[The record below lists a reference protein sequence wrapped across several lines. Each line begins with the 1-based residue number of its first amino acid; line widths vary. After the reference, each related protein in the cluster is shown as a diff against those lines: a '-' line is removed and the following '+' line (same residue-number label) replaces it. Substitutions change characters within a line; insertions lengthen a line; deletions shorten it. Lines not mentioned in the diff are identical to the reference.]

1 MLKHH
6 ARLLVIRSLAI
17 DAAALTAAFLTA
29 YWLRDSV
36 LPLVLPEWFPHPLF
50 ELSSYIWMNG
60 VTLPI
65 WIAALASFR
74 LYHPSRLATFR
85 RMPIDI
91 IKASVISL
99 AILMGV
105 TYALKAQDVSRSFV
119 SAFGVASIGF
129 LITGRLILRNSLRR
143 HGRPDYALSN
153 VLVVGTGEKAQNF
166 ADLLNQNRKW
176 GLHLLGMVS
185 ENRFGTYPNR
195 AGDHVVVGNLDDLE
209 RICHKNVVDEV
220 IFVVPGKILSDM
232 EDVFLLCEELGV
244 NARIAVGIFPHLI
257 ARATLEDFANIPL
270 LTFSTKPT
278 NWAALMVK
286 RIIDLSI
293 AWSMLI
299 LAMPVWLLMTLIIKL
314 DSKGPIFFCQERCG
328 LNGRRF
334 TMYKFRSM
342 VADAE
347 LRMKEVFS
355 QNELVG
361 PVFKIKN
368 DPRVTRAGK
377 FLRKTSL
384 DEIPQL
390 LNVIKGDM
398 SIVGPRPAI
407 PAEVDKY
414 ERWQR
419 RRLSMKPGL
428 TSLWVVRGR
437 NDIPFE
443 QWMQFDLEYI
453 DNWSLE
459 LDAKILLRTI
469 PIVLTGRGAS

>member
-6 ARLLVIRSLAI
+6 ARPFIVRTFIVDVAM
-17 DAAALTAAFLTA
+17 LTAGFLTA
-29 YWLRDSV
+29 YWIRDSF
-36 LPLVLPEWFPHPLF
+36 LPWVLPEWFTEPLF
-50 ELSSYIWMNG
+50 ALSTYVWMYG
-60 VTLPI
+60 ATLLI
-65 WIAALASFR
+65 WIALLAFFK

-91 IKASVISL
+91 GKASTIAL
-99 AILMGV
+99 AIFMGL

-119 SAFGVASIGF
+119 SAFGVMSIAF
-129 LITGRLILRNSLRR
+129 LISGRLLLRSDLRR
-143 HGRPDYALSN
+143 PGRHDYVVSN
-153 VLVVGTGEKAQNF
+153 VLVVGTGEKAQDF
-166 ADLLNQNRKW
+166 ADLLVQSRKW
-176 GLHLLGMVS
+176 GLHLIGMVA
-185 ENRFGTYPNR
+185 ENRFGSYADR
-195 AGDHVVVGNLDDLE
+195 AGHHAVIGNLDDLE
-209 RICHKNVVDEV
+209 WICHKNVVDEV
-220 IFVVPGKILSDM
+220 IFVVPGKILTDM
-232 EDVFLLCEELGV
+232 EDLFLLCEELGV

-257 ARATLEDFANIPL
+257 ARATLEDFSNIPL

-278 NWAALMVK
+278 NWAALLVK
-286 RIIDLSI
+286 RGIDLVI
-293 AWSMLI
+293 AWAAVV
-299 LAMPVWLLMTLIIKL
+299 LAMPFWLLIAAIIKL
-314 DSKGPIFFCQERCG
+314 DSKGPILFCQERCG

-342 VADAE
+342 VVDAE
-347 LRMKEVFS
+347 LRKQEVLCL
-355 QNELVG
+355 NELSG

-368 DPRVTRAGK
+368 DPRITRAGK
-377 FLRKTSL
+377 LLRKTSF
-384 DEIPQL
+384 DEVPQL

-437 NDIPFE
+437 NSIPFE

-453 DNWSLE
+453 DTWSLA
-459 LDAKILLRTI
+459 LDWKILLQTI
-469 PIVLTGRGAS
+469 PVVLTGRGAS

>member
-6 ARLLVIRSLAI
+6 ARLLVARSFAI
-17 DAAALTAAFLTA
+17 DVAALTAAFLTA
-29 YWLRDSV
+29 YWVRDSLLPFV
-36 LPLVLPEWFPHPLF
+36 LSEWFPGPLF
-50 ELSSYIWMNG
+50 ELSSYMWVYG

-65 WIAALASFR
+65 WIAALAFFR

-85 RMPIDI
+85 RMPVDI
-91 IKASVISL
+91 IKASAIGL
-99 AILMGV
+99 AILMGL
-105 TYALKAQDVSRSFV
+105 TYALKAHDVSRSFV
-119 SAFGVASIGF
+119 SAFGVASIGL
-129 LITGRLILRNSLRR
+129 LIGGRLLLRNDLRR

-176 GLHLLGMVS
+176 GLHLIGMIA
-185 ENRFGTYPNR
+185 ENRFGTYPVQ
-195 AGDHVVVGNLDDLE
+195 AGKHSVIGNLDDLE
-209 RICHKNVVDEV
+209 WICHKNVIDEV

-232 EDVFLLCEELGV
+232 EDLFLLCEELGV

-257 ARATLEDFANIPL
+257 ARATLEDFSNIPL

-286 RIIDLSI
+286 RILDVCI
-293 AWSMLI
+293 AWSVLI
-299 LAMPVWLLMTLIIKL
+299 LAMPLWLLTAIMIKL
-314 DSKGPIFFCQERCG
+314 DSAGPIFFCQERCG

-347 LRMKEVFS
+347 LRIEELS
-355 QNELVG
+355 TYNELVG

-368 DPRVTRAGK
+368 DPRVTRVGK
-377 FLRKTSL
+377 LLRKTSL

-398 SIVGPRPAI
+398 SIIGPRPAI

-453 DNWSLE
+453 DKWSLE
-459 LDAKILLRTI
+459 LDAKILLQTI
-469 PIVLTGRGAS
+469 PVVLTGRGAS

>member
-6 ARLLVIRSLAI
+6 ARPFIVQTFAV
-17 DAAALTAAFLTA
+17 DTAALTAAFLAA
-29 YWLRDSV
+29 YWIRDSL
-36 LPLVLPEWFPHPLF
+36 LPLVLPEWFPQPLF
-50 ELSSYIWMNG
+50 ELSTYVWMYGATLLIWM
-60 VTLPI
+60 
-65 WIAALASFR
+65 ALLAFFR

-91 IKASVISL
+91 VKASAI
-99 AILMGV
+99 AMPILMGL

-119 SAFGVASIGF
+119 SAFGVTSIA
-129 LITGRLILRNSLRR
+129 LLLSGRLILRSLLRR
-143 HGRPDYALSN
+143 HGRHEYSLSN
-153 VLVVGTGEKAQNF
+153 VLVVGTGEKAQHF
-166 ADLLNQNRKW
+166 ANLIDQNQKW
-176 GLHLLGMVS
+176 GLYLVGILA
-185 ENRFGTYPNR
+185 ENRFGTYPQYVGN
-195 AGDHVVVGNLDDLE
+195 HKIIGNLDDLE
-209 RICHKNVVDEV
+209 WICHRNVIDEV

-257 ARATLEDFANIPL
+257 ARATLEDFSNIPL

-286 RIIDLSI
+286 RLMDMSI
-293 AWSMLI
+293 AWSMLV
-299 LAMPVWLLMTLIIKL
+299 LAMPVWLLMALMIKL
-314 DSKGPIFFCQERCG
+314 DSNGPIFFCQERCG

-347 LRMKEVFS
+347 LRMKEVSS

-469 PIVLTGRGAS
+469 PVVLTGRGAS

>member
-6 ARLLVIRSLAI
+6 ARLLVIRCLAV
-17 DAAALTAAFLTA
+17 DAAALIAAFLTA
-29 YWLRDSV
+29 YWVRDSF

-50 ELSSYIWMNG
+50 ELSNYIWMNG

-65 WIAALASFR
+65 WIAALAFLR

-91 IKASVISL
+91 VKGSAIGL
-99 AILMGV
+99 AILMGL

-176 GLHLLGMVS
+176 GLHLLGMVT

-195 AGDHVVVGNLDDLE
+195 AGDHVIIGNLDDLE

-257 ARATLEDFANIPL
+257 ARATLEDFSNIPL

-286 RIIDLSI
+286 RIVDLSI
-293 AWSMLI
+293 AWTMLI
-299 LAMPVWLLMTLIIKL
+299 LAMPAWLLMAFIIKL

-347 LRMKEVFS
+347 LRKKEVFS

-368 DPRVTRAGK
+368 DPRVTHAGK

-453 DNWSLE
+453 DKWSLV
-459 LDAKILLRTI
+459 LDGKILLQTI
-469 PIVLTGRGAS
+469 PVVLMGRGAS

>member
-6 ARLLVIRSLAI
+6 ARLLVIRSFAI
-17 DAAALTAAFLTA
+17 DAAALTAAFPTA
-29 YWLRDSV
+29 YWVRNSL
-36 LPLVLPEWFPHPLF
+36 LPLLLPEWFPHPLF
-50 ELSSYIWMNG
+50 ELSSYIWIYG

-91 IKASVISL
+91 IKASVIGL
-99 AILMGV
+99 AVLMGV

-129 LITGRLILRNSLRR
+129 LITGRLILRNNLRR

-176 GLHLLGMVS
+176 GLHLLGMVT

-195 AGDHVVVGNLDDLE
+195 AGDHVIIGNLDDLE

-257 ARATLEDFANIPL
+257 ARATLEDFSNIPL

-299 LAMPVWLLMTLIIKL
+299 FAMPVWLLMALIIKL

-347 LRMKEVFS
+347 LRKREVFS
-355 QNELVG
+355 RNELVG

-453 DNWSLE
+453 DKWSLA
-459 LDAKILLRTI
+459 LDGKILLRTI
-469 PIVLTGRGAS
+469 PVVLTGRGAS

>member
-6 ARLLVIRSLAI
+6 ARQLMARTVAV

-29 YWLRDSV
+29 YWVRDSF
-36 LPLVLPEWFPHPLF
+36 LPWLMPEWFPQSLF
-50 ELSSYIWMNG
+50 ELPSYIWMYS

-65 WIAALASFR
+65 WIALLAFFR

-85 RMPIDI
+85 RMPVDI
-91 IKASVISL
+91 MKVSAVGL
-99 AILMGV
+99 AIVMGL
-105 TYALKAQDVSRSFV
+105 TYALKVQDVSRSFV
-119 SAFGVASIGF
+119 FAFGLASTVL
-129 LITGRLILRNSLRR
+129 LISGRLSLRSNLRR
-143 HGRPDYALSN
+143 HGRPGYSLSN
-153 VLVVGTGEKAQNF
+153 VLIVGTGDKAQNF
-166 ADLLNQNRKW
+166 AELLQQHQRW
-176 GLHLLGMVS
+176 GLHLIGMVA
-185 ENRFGTYPNR
+185 ENRFGTYPDR
-195 AGDHVVVGNLDDLE
+195 AGTHRVIGNLNDLE
-209 RICHKNVVDEV
+209 WICHKNVIDEV
-220 IFVVPGKILSDM
+220 IFVVPGKVLSDM

-257 ARATLEDFANIPL
+257 ARATLEDFSNIPL

-286 RIIDLSI
+286 RIIDLCI
-293 AWSMLI
+293 AWSVLI
-299 LAMPVWLLMTLIIKL
+299 LATPLWLLTAVMIKL
-314 DSKGPIFFCQERCG
+314 DSAGPIFFCQERCG

-347 LRMKEVFS
+347 LRIEELS
-355 QNELVG
+355 TYNELVG

-368 DPRVTRAGK
+368 DPRVTRVGK
-377 FLRKTSL
+377 LLRKTSL

-453 DNWSLE
+453 DKWSLE
-459 LDAKILLRTI
+459 LDAKILLQTI
-469 PIVLTGRGAS
+469 PVVLTGRGAS

>member
-1 MLKHH
+1 
-6 ARLLVIRSLAI
+6 
-17 DAAALTAAFLTA
+17 
-29 YWLRDSV
+29 
-36 LPLVLPEWFPHPLF
+36 
-50 ELSSYIWMNG
+50 
-60 VTLPI
+60 
-65 WIAALASFR
+65 
-74 LYHPSRLATFR
+74 
-85 RMPIDI
+85 
-91 IKASVISL
+91 
-99 AILMGV
+99 
-105 TYALKAQDVSRSFV
+105 
-119 SAFGVASIGF
+119 
-129 LITGRLILRNSLRR
+129 
-143 HGRPDYALSN
+143 
-153 VLVVGTGEKAQNF
+153 
-166 ADLLNQNRKW
+166 
-176 GLHLLGMVS
+176 
-185 ENRFGTYPNR
+185 
-195 AGDHVVVGNLDDLE
+195 
-209 RICHKNVVDEV
+209 V

-232 EDVFLLCEELGV
+232 EDLFLLCEELGV

-257 ARATLEDFANIPL
+257 ARATLEDFSNIPL

-286 RIIDLSI
+286 RIMDLCI
-293 AWSMLI
+293 AWSVLI
-299 LAMPVWLLMTLIIKL
+299 VAMPLWLLTAMMIKL
-314 DSKGPIFFCQERCG
+314 DSAGPIFFCQERCG

-347 LRMKEVFS
+347 LRIDELS
-355 QNELVG
+355 TYNELVG

-368 DPRVTRAGK
+368 DPRVTRVGK
-377 FLRKTSL
+377 LLRKTSL

-398 SIVGPRPAI
+398 SIIGPRPAI

-453 DNWSLE
+453 DKWSLE
-459 LDAKILLRTI
+459 LDVKILLQTI
-469 PIVLTGRGAS
+469 PVVLTGRGAS

>member
-6 ARLLVIRSLAI
+6 ARLLVIRSLVI
-17 DAAALTAAFLTA
+17 DAAALIAAFVTA
-29 YWLRDSV
+29 YWVRDSL

-50 ELSSYIWMNG
+50 ELSNYIWMNG

-65 WIAALASFR
+65 WIAALAFLR

-91 IKASVISL
+91 VKGSAIGL
-99 AILMGV
+99 AILMGL

-119 SAFGVASIGF
+119 SAFGVASIVF
-129 LITGRLILRNSLRR
+129 LITGRLILRNNLRR

-166 ADLLNQNRKW
+166 ADLLVQNRKW
-176 GLHLLGMVS
+176 GLHLLGIVT

-195 AGDHVVVGNLDDLE
+195 AGDHVVIGNLDDLE
-209 RICHKNVVDEV
+209 RICHKNVVDEI

-257 ARATLEDFANIPL
+257 ARATLEDFSNIPL

-286 RIIDLSI
+286 RVIDVSI

-299 LAMPVWLLMTLIIKL
+299 LAMPVWFVMALIIKL

-347 LRMKEVFS
+347 LRMKELSS

-453 DNWSLE
+453 DKWSLA
-459 LDAKILLRTI
+459 LDGKILLQTI
-469 PIVLTGRGAS
+469 PVVLMGRGAS

>member
-6 ARLLVIRSLAI
+6 ARPFIVRTFIVDVAT
-17 DAAALTAAFLTA
+17 LTAAFLVA
-29 YWLRDSV
+29 YWIRDAFLPWV
-36 LPLVLPEWFPHPLF
+36 LPDWFSQPLF
-50 ELSSYIWMNG
+50 GLSTYVWMYDA
-60 VTLPI
+60 TLLI
-65 WIAALASFR
+65 WIALLAFFK

-91 IKASVISL
+91 VKASAIAL
-99 AILMGV
+99 AIFMGL

-119 SAFGVASIGF
+119 SAFGVMSIAF
-129 LITGRLILRNSLRR
+129 VISGRLLLRSDLRR
-143 HGRPDYALSN
+143 HGRHDYVVSN
-153 VLVVGTGEKAQNF
+153 VLVVGTGEKAQGF
-166 ADLLNQNRKW
+166 ADLLVQSRKW
-176 GLHLLGMVS
+176 GLHLIGMVA
-185 ENRFGTYPNR
+185 ENRFGTYPGR
-195 AGDHVVVGNLDDLE
+195 AGAHVVIGNLDDLE
-209 RICHKNVVDEV
+209 WICHKNVVDEV

-232 EDVFLLCEELGV
+232 EDLFLLCEELGV

-257 ARATLEDFANIPL
+257 ARATLEDFSNIPL

-278 NWAALMVK
+278 NWAALLVK
-286 RIIDLSI
+286 RGIDLII
-293 AWSMLI
+293 AWSAVVF
-299 LAMPVWLLMTLIIKL
+299 AMPFWLLIAVIIKL
-314 DSKGPIFFCQERCG
+314 DSKGPVLFCQERCG

-342 VADAE
+342 VVDAE
-347 LRMKEVFS
+347 LRKQQVLCL
-355 QNELVG
+355 NELSG

-368 DPRVTRAGK
+368 DPRITRTGK
-377 FLRKTSL
+377 WLRKTSF
-384 DEIPQL
+384 DEVPQL

-437 NDIPFE
+437 NSIPFE

-453 DNWSLE
+453 DKWSLA
-459 LDAKILLRTI
+459 LDWKILLQTI
-469 PIVLTGRGAS
+469 PVVLTGRGAS

>member
-17 DAAALTAAFLTA
+17 DVAALTAAFLTA
-29 YWLRDSV
+29 YWVRDSL
-36 LPLVLPEWFPHPLF
+36 LPLVLSEWFPEPLF
-50 ELSSYIWMNG
+50 ELSSYMWVYG

-65 WIAALASFR
+65 WIAALAFFR

-85 RMPIDI
+85 RMPVDI
-91 IKASVISL
+91 IKASAIGL
-99 AILMGV
+99 AILMGL
-105 TYALKAQDVSRSFV
+105 TYALKAHDVSRSFV
-119 SAFGVASIGF
+119 SAFGVASIGL
-129 LITGRLILRNSLRR
+129 LIGGRLLLRSDLRR

-176 GLHLLGMVS
+176 GLHLIGMIA
-185 ENRFGTYPNR
+185 ENRFGTYPVQ
-195 AGDHVVVGNLDDLE
+195 AGKHSVIGNLDDLE
-209 RICHKNVVDEV
+209 WICHKNVIDEV

-232 EDVFLLCEELGV
+232 EDLFLLCEELGV

-257 ARATLEDFANIPL
+257 ARATLEDFSNIPL

-286 RIIDLSI
+286 RIMDLCI
-293 AWSMLI
+293 AWSVLI
-299 LAMPVWLLMTLIIKL
+299 VAMPLWLLTAVMIKL
-314 DSKGPIFFCQERCG
+314 DSAGPIFFCQERCG

-347 LRMKEVFS
+347 LRIDELS
-355 QNELVG
+355 TYNELVG

-368 DPRVTRAGK
+368 DPRVTRVGK
-377 FLRKTSL
+377 LLRKTSL

-390 LNVIKGDM
+390 LNVIKSDM
-398 SIVGPRPAI
+398 SIIGPRPAI

-453 DNWSLE
+453 DKWSLE
-459 LDAKILLRTI
+459 LDVKILLQTI
-469 PIVLTGRGAS
+469 PVVLTGRGAS

>member
-6 ARLLVIRSLAI
+6 ARLLVIRSLVI
-17 DAAALTAAFLTA
+17 DAVALTAAFLTA
-29 YWLRDSV
+29 YWFRDSV

-91 IKASVISL
+91 IKASVIGL

-119 SAFGVASIGF
+119 SAFGVASIGL

-185 ENRFGTYPNR
+185 ENRFGTYSNR

-299 LAMPVWLLMTLIIKL
+299 LAMPVWLLMALIIKL

-443 QWMQFDLEYI
+443 RWMQFDLEYI

>member
-1 MLKHH
+1 ML
-6 ARLLVIRSLAI
+6 RS
-17 DAAALTAAFLTA
+17 
-29 YWLRDSV
+29 
-36 LPLVLPEWFPHPLF
+36 
-50 ELSSYIWMNG
+50 N
-60 VTLPI
+60 
-65 WIAALASFR
+65 
-74 LYHPSRLATFR
+74 
-85 RMPIDI
+85 
-91 IKASVISL
+91 
-99 AILMGV
+99 
-105 TYALKAQDVSRSFV
+105 
-119 SAFGVASIGF
+119 
-129 LITGRLILRNSLRR
+129 LRR
-143 HGRPDYALSN
+143 QGRSDYVLSN
-153 VLVVGTGEKAQNF
+153 VLVVGTGEKAQSF
-166 ADLLNQNRKW
+166 ADLLNQNQKW
-176 GLHLLGMVS
+176 GLHLIGMVA
-185 ENRFGTYPNR
+185 ENRFGTYPDR
-195 AGDHVVVGNLDDLE
+195 AGNHVVIGNLDDLE
-209 RICHKNVVDEV
+209 WICHKNVVDEV

-232 EDVFLLCEELGV
+232 EDLFLLCEELGV

-257 ARATLEDFANIPL
+257 ARATLEDFSNIPL

-278 NWAALMVK
+278 NWVALLVK
-286 RIIDLSI
+286 RGIDLVI
-293 AWSMLI
+293 AWSALI
-299 LAMPVWLLMTLIIKL
+299 FAMPVWLLIAVIVKL
-314 DSKGPIFFCQERCG
+314 DSNGPVLFCQERCG

-342 VADAE
+342 VVDAE

-355 QNELVG
+355 HNELVG

-377 FLRKTSL
+377 LLRKTSF

-437 NDIPFE
+437 NNIPFE

-453 DNWSLE
+453 DKWSLE
-459 LDAKILLRTI
+459 LDAKILLQTI
-469 PIVLTGRGAS
+469 PVVLTGRGAS

>member
-6 ARLLVIRSLAI
+6 ARQLMARTVAV

-29 YWLRDSV
+29 YWVRDSF
-36 LPLVLPEWFPHPLF
+36 LPWLMPEWFPQSLF
-50 ELSSYIWMNG
+50 ELPSYIWMYS

-65 WIAALASFR
+65 WIALLAFFR

-85 RMPIDI
+85 RMPVDI
-91 IKASVISL
+91 MKVSAVGL
-99 AILMGV
+99 AIVMGL
-105 TYALKAQDVSRSFV
+105 TYALKVQDVSRSFV
-119 SAFGVASIGF
+119 FAFGLASTVL
-129 LITGRLILRNSLRR
+129 LISGRLSLRSNLRR
-143 HGRPDYALSN
+143 HGRPGYSLSN
-153 VLVVGTGEKAQNF
+153 VLIVGTGDKAQNF
-166 ADLLNQNRKW
+166 AELLQQHQRW
-176 GLHLLGMVS
+176 GLHLIGMVA
-185 ENRFGTYPNR
+185 ENRFGTYPDR
-195 AGDHVVVGNLDDLE
+195 AGTHRVIGNLNDLE
-209 RICHKNVVDEV
+209 WICHKNVIDEV
-220 IFVVPGKILSDM
+220 IFVVPGKVLSDM

-257 ARATLEDFANIPL
+257 ARATLEDFSNIPL

-286 RIIDLSI
+286 RIIDLCI
-293 AWSMLI
+293 AWSVLI
-299 LAMPVWLLMTLIIKL
+299 LATPLWLLTAVMIKL
-314 DSKGPIFFCQERCG
+314 DSAGPIFFCQERCG

-347 LRMKEVFS
+347 LRIEELS
-355 QNELVG
+355 TYNELVG

-368 DPRVTRAGK
+368 DPRVTRVGK
-377 FLRKTSL
+377 LLRKTSL

-453 DNWSLE
+453 DKWSLE
-459 LDAKILLRTI
+459 LDAKVLLQTI
-469 PIVLTGRGAS
+469 PVVLTGRGAS